1 MQVLIIQANALL
13 CGCACTGYAKS
24 YNSTSPHFSGLNLS
38 INTTMKKSTP
48 LPTETTGKVVY
59 TKEDAKKAIK
69 DNPGKAVILIKS
81 AAKTYANDT
90 LGR

>member
-1 MQVLIIQANALL
+1 
-13 CGCACTGYAKS
+13 
-24 YNSTSPHFSGLNLS
+24 
-38 INTTMKKSTP
+38 MKKP

-69 DNPGKAVILIKS
+69 DNPGKAVILIK
-81 AAKTYANDT
+81 ATAKTYGNDT